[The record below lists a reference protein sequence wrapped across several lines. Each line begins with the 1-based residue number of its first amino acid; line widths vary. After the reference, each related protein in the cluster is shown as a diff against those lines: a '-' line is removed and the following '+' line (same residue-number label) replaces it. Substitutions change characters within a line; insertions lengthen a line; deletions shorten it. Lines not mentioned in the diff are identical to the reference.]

1 MNDSIIRT
9 RYADALVK
17 YVRETGNGDSVCRQA
32 EKLARVLG
40 EVPDLSRMMAA
51 KDVVSDAKKRELL
64 QAALG
69 EPMAPELARF
79 VDLLIANGRIGALRM
94 VANGRIGALRMVLLD
109 FKDRYRRSLGLRKAS
124 LKVAVPPPDELVTRL
139 KALVK
144 ERTGDEADIEV
155 VVDPDLIGGFV
166 FDIDDAI
173 IDKSVARKLELIKLQ
188 FIEKNRRIV

>member
-17 YVRETGNGDSVCRQA
+17 FVQETGNGKSVCRQA
-32 EKLARVLG
+32 EKLARILD
-40 EVPDLSRMMAA
+40 EVPDLSRMIAA
-51 KDVVSDAKKRELL
+51 KDVVPAAKKRELL
-64 QAALG
+64 RTALG
-69 EPMAPELARF
+69 EPMTPELDRF
-79 VDLLIANGRIGALRM
+79 IDLLLANGRIGS
-94 VANGRIGALRMVLLD
+94 LRMVLRD
-109 FKDRYRRSLGLRKAS
+109 FGDRYRRSLGLRKAR
-124 LKVAVPPPDELVTRL
+124 LKVAVPPSEELLTRL

-144 ERTGDEADIEV
+144 ERTGDEAVIEV

-173 IDKSVARKLELIKLQ
+173 IDKSVARKLELIRLQ

>member
-17 YVRETGNGDSVCRQA
+17 YVRETGNGDSVCEQA

-40 EVPDLSRMMAA
+40 EVPDLSRMIAA
-51 KDVVSDAKKRELL
+51 KDVVSADRKRELL
-64 QAALG
+64 RAALG
-69 EPMAPELARF
+69 EPMTPELSRF
-79 VDLLIANGRIGALRM
+79 IDLLLE
-94 VANGRIGALRMVLLD
+94 NGRIGALRMVLLD
-109 FKDRYRRSLGLRKAS
+109 FADRYRRSIGIRKAH
-124 LKVAVPPPDELVTRL
+124 LKVAVPPPEELLTRL
-139 KALVK
+139 AALVK

>member
-17 YVRETGNGDSVCRQA
+17 YVRETGNGDSVCKQA
-32 EKLARVLG
+32 EKLARVLR
-40 EVPDLSRMMAA
+40 EVPDLSRMISA
-51 KDVVSDAKKRELL
+51 KDVVPDAKKRELL

-79 VDLLIANGRIGALRM
+79 VDLLLTNGRIGALRM
-94 VANGRIGALRMVLLD
+94 ILLD
-109 FKDRYRRSLGLRKAS
+109 FTDRYRRSLGRRKAR
-124 LKVAVPPPDELVTRL
+124 LKVAVPPSEELLTRL
-139 KALVK
+139 AALVK
-144 ERTGDEADIEV
+144 ERTGDEADIDV
-155 VVDPDLIGGFV
+155 AVDPSLIGGFV

-173 IDKSVARKLELIKLQ
+173 IDKSVARKLELIKRQ

>member
-17 YVRETGNGDSVCRQA
+17 YVRETGNGDSVCALA
-32 EKLARVLG
+32 ERLARILDK
-40 EVPDLSRMMAA
+40 VPDLSRMMAA

-64 QAALG
+64 QAALN
-69 EPMAPELARF
+69 EPMTPELSRF
-79 VDLLIANGRIGALRM
+79 VDLLAANGRIGALRM
-94 VANGRIGALRMVLLD
+94 ILLD
-109 FKDRYRRSLGLRKAS
+109 FKDRYRRSLGLRKAH
-124 LKVAVPPPDELVTRL
+124 LKVAVPPPEDLLTRL
-139 KALVK
+139 KTLVR

-155 VVDPDLIGGFV
+155 EVDPDLIGGFV

-173 IDKSVARKLELIKLQ
+173 IDKSVARKLELIRLQ

>member
-17 YVRETGNGDSVCRQA
+17 YVRETGNGDSVCKQA
-32 EKLARVLG
+32 EKLARVLR
-40 EVPDLSRMMAA
+40 EVPDLSRMISA
-51 KDVVSDAKKRELL
+51 KDVVPDAKKRELL

-79 VDLLIANGRIGALRM
+79 VDLLLTNGRIGALRM
-94 VANGRIGALRMVLLD
+94 ILLD
-109 FKDRYRRSLGLRKAS
+109 FTDRYRRSLGLRKAR
-124 LKVAVPPPDELVTRL
+124 LKVAVPPSEELLTRL
-139 KALVK
+139 AALVK
-144 ERTGDEADIEV
+144 ERTGDEADIDV
-155 VVDPDLIGGFV
+155 AVDPSLIGGFV

-173 IDKSVARKLELIKLQ
+173 IDKSVARKLELIKRQ

>member
-17 YVRETGNGDSVCRQA
+17 YVRETGNGDSVCAQA
-32 EKLARVLG
+32 EKLVHVLG
-40 EVPDLSRMMAA
+40 EVPDLSRMIAA

-64 QAALG
+64 RTALG
-69 EPMAPELARF
+69 EPMLPELARF
-79 VDLLIANGRIGALRM
+79 IDLLLGNGRIGALRY
-94 VANGRIGALRMVLLD
+94 ILLD
-109 FKDRYRRSLGLRKAS
+109 FAERYRRSKGIRQAH
-124 LKVAVPPPDELVTRL
+124 LKVAVPPSEELLTRL
-139 KALVK
+139 AALVK
-144 ERTGDEADIEV
+144 ERTGDEAQIDVE
-155 VVDPDLIGGFV
+155 VDPSLIGGFV

>member
-17 YVRETGNGDSVCRQA
+17 YVRETGNGESVCLQA
-32 EKLARVLG
+32 ERLARVLG
-40 EVPDLSRMMAA
+40 EVPDLSRMVAA

-64 QAALG
+64 RTALG
-69 EPMAPELARF
+69 EPMAPELDRF
-79 VDLLIANGRIGALRM
+79 LDLLIANGRIGSLRM
-94 VANGRIGALRMVLLD
+94 ILQD
-109 FKDRYRRSLGLRKAS
+109 FLDRYQRSLGRRKAH
-124 LKVAVPPPDELVTRL
+124 LRVAVPPTEDLLERL
-139 KALVK
+139 KAMVK
-144 ERTGDEADIEV
+144 AHTGDEAVIEV
-155 VVDPDLIGGFV
+155 EVDPDLIGGFV

>member
-1 MNDSIIRT
+1 
-9 RYADALVK
+9 
-17 YVRETGNGDSVCRQA
+17 
-32 EKLARVLG
+32 
-40 EVPDLSRMMAA
+40 MMAA

-64 QAALG
+64 QTAHG
-69 EPMAPELARF
+69 EPMAPELDRF
-79 VDLLIANGRIGALRM
+79 LDLLMEIGRIGALRM
-94 VANGRIGALRMVLLD
+94 ILLD
-109 FKDRYRRSLGLRKAS
+109 FKDRDQRSLGFRKGR
-124 LKVAVPPPDELVTRL
+124 LTVAVPPPEDLLTRL

-155 VVDPDLIGGFV
+155 EVDPSLIGGFV